1 MNPDRTVIPADLLVS
16 EMRAENMARVSDS
29 NTLEEVTTTV
39 SQQKN
44 EVMKLGKEQWNSC
57 RGKELKLA
65 YLKHWAIAS
74 LHASPQQ
81 DSPFLI

>member
-16 EMRAENMARVSDS
+16 EMRAEKMARVSDS

-44 EVMKLGKEQWNSC
+44 EVMKLGKEQ
-57 RGKELKLA
+57 
-65 YLKHWAIAS
+65 
-74 LHASPQQ
+74 
-81 DSPFLI
+81 